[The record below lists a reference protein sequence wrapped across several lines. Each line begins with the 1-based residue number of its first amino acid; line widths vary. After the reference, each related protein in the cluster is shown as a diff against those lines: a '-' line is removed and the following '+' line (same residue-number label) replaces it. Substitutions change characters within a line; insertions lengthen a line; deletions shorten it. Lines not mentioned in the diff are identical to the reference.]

1 MLSGTMLLRAVVT
14 LLLAVCLPPT
24 ALAQTP
30 APTTGPVRGTAAATG
45 PVRVA
50 IAGLV
55 HGHVTGF
62 MRRVQGRA
70 ADMELVGVFEPDAA
84 LRKAF
89 RERYE
94 LPEDRMFASLEDL
107 LQRAK
112 PEAIAAFSSTRDH
125 RPIIEAAAARGVHVM
140 VEKPLAVS
148 VKDARAIEAA
158 AAKGRIHVITNYET
172 TWYPSHHAI
181 WRLLKEQKAG
191 GALRKMVVMDGH
203 EGPKEINVQPEFLA
217 WLRDPVQN
225 GGGALFDF
233 GCYGANLMTWL
244 MDGQRPIAVTATTQR
259 FKPAIYP
266 DVDDEATIVVEY
278 PGAQGIAQASWNW
291 PFGRKDLEVYAERAY
306 ADRHRRQQRARA
318 AARRPG
324 DHRGARRRAARR
336 AGRDQLSRGGRP
348 RPPEAGGPVV
358 PGQQP
363 GGGGNPRRRPGVR
376 EDRQARRASAL
387 ARRRVAPETSRGIDV
402 AFRRR
407 YAQREAIALPG
418 RPGRSPPP
426 RRARAR

>member
-1 MLSGTMLLRAVVT
+1 MLSAMLLRAVVL
-14 LLLAVCLPPT
+14 LLLAVCLPP
-24 ALAQTP
+24 AAAAQTP
-30 APTTGPVRGTAAATG
+30 APPPAKTSG

-62 MRRVQGRA
+62 MRRIQGRD
-70 ADMELVGVFEPDAA
+70 ADIELVGVYEPDAA

-89 RERYE
+89 SERYKIA
-94 LPEDRMFASLEDL
+94 EDRMFASLDEL
-107 LQRAK
+107 LLKVK
-112 PEAIAAFSSTRDH
+112 PEAVAAFSSTRDH
-125 RPIIEAAAARGVHVM
+125 RAIIEAAAPRGVHVM

-158 AAKGRIHVITNYET
+158 ATKGRIHVITNYET
-172 TWYPSHHAI
+172 TWYPSHRAI
-181 WRLLKEQKAG
+181 WQLLKEQKAG

-225 GGGALFDF
+225 GAGALFDF

-244 MDGQRPIAVTATTQR
+244 MDGQRPVAVTAITQR

-266 DVDDEATIVVEY
+266 NVDDEATILVEY

-306 ADRHRRQQRARA
+306 AIAT
-318 AARRPG
+318 
-324 DHRGARRRAARR
+324 
-336 AGRDQLSRGGRP
+336 
-348 RPPEAGGPVV
+348 
-358 PGQQP
+358 
-363 GGGGNPRRRPGVR
+363 GGNNVRVRLPGVPETTGALGDVPLDER
-376 EDRQARRASAL
+376 DEISYLAAVVRGRLTPSGLSAL
-387 ARRRVAPETSRGIDV
+387 ANNMVVVEILDAARESAKTGKRVVLSR
-402 AFRRR
+402 
-407 YAQREAIALPG
+407 
-418 RPGRSPPP
+418 
-426 RRARAR
+426 